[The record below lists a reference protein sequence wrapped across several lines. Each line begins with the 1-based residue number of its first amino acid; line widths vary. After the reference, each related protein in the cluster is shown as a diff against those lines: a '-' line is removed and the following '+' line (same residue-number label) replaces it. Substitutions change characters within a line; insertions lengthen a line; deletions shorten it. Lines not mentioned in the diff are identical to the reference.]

1 MLPQQYVPLALQAA
15 TLRCMLNLA
24 SSAQQG
30 STAYKDKVYAN
41 YVPLEAS
48 VQAVHHFVL
57 LVLWATFLVREL
69 RPANPVQN
77 DGYSL
82 HTRPAPTN
90 MGRPV

>member
-15 TLRCMLNLA
+15 TLPRMLNLA
-24 SSAQQG
+24 SSAHQG
-30 STAYKDKVYAN
+30 STAYKDKRHVK
-41 YVPLEAS
+41 YVFLEAS

-57 LVLWATFLVREL
+57 LVLWATFLVQEL

-77 DGYSL
+77 DSYSL

-90 MGRPV
+90 MDRPV